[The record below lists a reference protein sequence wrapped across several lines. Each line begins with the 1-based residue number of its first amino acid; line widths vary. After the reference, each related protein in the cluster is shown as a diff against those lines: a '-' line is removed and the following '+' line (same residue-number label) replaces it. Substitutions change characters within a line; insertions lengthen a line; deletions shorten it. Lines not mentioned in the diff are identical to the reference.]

1 MVETPSQLV
10 EVTPLNWW
18 SPLSIGGAPS
28 QLVEA
33 LPMTSCHHVIRYPL
47 EQEIEV
53 LVRIR
58 ERFQIQD
65 PSEV

>member
-1 MVETPSQLV
+1 MVEVCASNGGAPLSIGGGHPSQLV
-10 EVTPLNWW
+10 EP
-18 SPLSIGGAPS
+18 PS

-53 LVRIR
+53 L
-58 ERFQIQD
+58 
-65 PSEV
+65 

>member
-1 MVETPSQLV
+1 MVEPPSQLV

-18 SPLSIGGAPS
+18 SPPSQLVAPS

-47 EQEIEV
+47 EQEIEI
-53 LVRIR
+53 L
-58 ERFQIQD
+58 
-65 PSEV
+65 